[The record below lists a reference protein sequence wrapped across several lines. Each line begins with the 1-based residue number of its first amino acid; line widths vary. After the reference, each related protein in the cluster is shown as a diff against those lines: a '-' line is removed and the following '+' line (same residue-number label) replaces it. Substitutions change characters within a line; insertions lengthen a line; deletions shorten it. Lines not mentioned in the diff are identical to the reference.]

1 MNDFV
6 IADTNII
13 SYIFKKDTRGN
24 LYKPHLEGKVAII
37 AAQTLAELELLPL
50 QNNWS
55 KKRHDEL
62 RENLKYYT
70 FIEANQEICLKWAK
84 IDLKQREME
93 CLYRLAMHGLP
104 RPLWLIRFR
113 SLHITTAISKT
124 YQACKLLL
132 RNKFYALF
140 YIDFIFDF
148 TFYGL
153 PKNADAIAKLFGGSE
168 TLRAQ
173 RQNRRS

>member
-62 RENLKYYT
+62 RENSKLH
-70 FIEANQEICLKWAK
+70 
-84 IDLKQREME
+84 
-93 CLYRLAMHGLP
+93 LYRSQSGNL
-104 RPLWLIRFR
+104 
-113 SLHITTAISKT
+113 
-124 YQACKLLL
+124 
-132 RNKFYALF
+132 
-140 YIDFIFDF
+140 
-148 TFYGL
+148 
-153 PKNADAIAKLFGGSE
+153 SE
-168 TLRAQ
+168 MGE
-173 RQNRRS
+173 NSI

>member
-62 RENLKYYT
+62 RENLKNYT

-84 IDLKQREME
+84 IRFEAKRNGMPVSVGDAWIAATA
-93 CLYRLAMHGLP
+93 LAYSIPLVTHNYSDFKNISGLQ
-104 RPLWLIRFR
+104 I
-113 SLHITTAISKT
+113 ITEK
-124 YQACKLLL
+124 
-132 RNKFYALF
+132 
-140 YIDFIFDF
+140 
-148 TFYGL
+148 
-153 PKNADAIAKLFGGSE
+153 
-168 TLRAQ
+168 
-173 RQNRRS
+173 